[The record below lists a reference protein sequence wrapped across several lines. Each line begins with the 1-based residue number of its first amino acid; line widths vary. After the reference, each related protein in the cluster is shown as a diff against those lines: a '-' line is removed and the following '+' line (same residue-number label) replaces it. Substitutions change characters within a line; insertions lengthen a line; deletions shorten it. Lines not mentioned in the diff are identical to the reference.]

1 MCNFAVEM
9 KRIYNV
15 IFIAILGFT
24 TAQAQRTLT
33 LGECRQL
40 AVDGNK
46 KLSIAKVKGD
56 ISANLHESAKTLSLP
71 RVNAVLG
78 YEHFGREM
86 SLLNKSQ
93 KSLLTNLG
101 TNAGS
106 GISTQFSDLL
116 TQMVKG
122 GIITQEQAQGIG
134 SQMGQTMSGVTD
146 GLNAVGSEIKN
157 GFRTDTRNIF
167 AGAVMVTQPVYM
179 GGAIS
184 TAKEMSNIAQ
194 RISETTLEQTRQ
206 NALYEV
212 DNTYWLVVQLA
223 HKKKLADKYAELVS
237 KLNSDVQKCI
247 NEGVATR
254 ADGLKVSVALNE
266 AEMTQMKVEDG
277 IRLAKML
284 LCQQCGLPIET
295 EVTLADENNENI
307 SAKASAAIVA
317 STGNTDDFYSRPELQ
332 LLHHATDLAKKSQDL
347 IKAGNRPQILA
358 TGGVLVSNPTVFN
371 GFEKKFG
378 VDWTVGIMARIPI
391 WDWKD
396 NEYKVNA
403 AKAAANIAE
412 LELEEATE
420 LIELQVSQDKFKIAE
435 AQRKLNVSKKNIEK
449 AEENLRCANLGF
461 SEGVMTSTEVM
472 AAQTAWMQAETQRID
487 AEIELVLAQ
496 TSLKK
501 NLGKM

>member
-1 MCNFAVEM
+1 M
-9 KRIYNV
+9 KRIYN
-15 IFIAILGFT
+15 IILLAILGFT
-24 TAQAQRTLT
+24 PTYAQRTLT
-33 LGECRQL
+33 LEECRQL
-40 AVDGNK
+40 VIEGNK

-56 ISANLHESAKTLSLP
+56 ISANLHESAKTLALP

-86 SLLNKSQ
+86 SLLNNSQ
-93 KSLLTNLG
+93 KSTLSNLG
-101 TNAGS
+101 TNAGT

-116 TQMVKG
+116 TKMALG
-122 GIITQEQAQGIG
+122 GIISPEQAQSIG
-134 SQMGQTMSGVTD
+134 KEMGQTMQGVTD
-146 GLNAVGSEIKN
+146 GLNAVGKEIKN

-179 GGAIS
+179 GGAIN
-184 TAKEMSNIAQ
+184 TAKEMSAISE

-212 DNTYWLVVQLA
+212 DNTYWLIVQLA
-223 HKKKLADKYAELVS
+223 HKKKLADKYTELVS

-247 NEGVATR
+247 DEGVATR
-254 ADGLKVSVALNE
+254 ADGLKVNVALNE
-266 AEMTQMKVEDG
+266 AEMTQLKVDDG
-277 IRLAKML
+277 IKLAKML

-295 EVTLADENNENI
+295 DITLADENTEDI
-307 SAKASAAIVA
+307 SAKASADLVA
-317 STGNTDDFYSRPELQ
+317 KIGNTEDFYNRPELQ
-332 LLHHATDLAKKSQDL
+332 LLHHATELAKKSQDL

-396 NEYKVNA
+396 NEYKIKA
-403 AKAAANIAE
+403 AKAATNIAE
-412 LELEEATE
+412 MELQDATE
-420 LIELQVSQDKFKIAE
+420 LIELQVSQNKFKIAE

-496 TSLKK
+496 LSLKK
-501 NLGKM
+501 NLGRM